1 MQEREQGFIFL
12 PQTKGDVSFQNKSG
26 GKVHRLLG
34 DCILIYS
41 ILSWNE
47 GQAGEENCARAAQ
60 EPELATRKVIWWFA
74 RGQWPC

>member
-12 PQTKGDVSFQNKSG
+12 PQMKGDMSFQKKSR

-41 ILSWNE
+41 ILTWNE
-47 GQAGEENCARAAQ
+47 RQAGEENCARVAQ
-60 EPELATRKVIWWFA
+60 EPELATRKVVWWFA
-74 RGQWPC
+74 RRQ